1 MRVRILGSAAGGGLP
16 QWNCRCPNCSGVRA
30 GSPGISA
37 RTQSSLAITAD
48 GDRWFLFNVSPDIRQ
63 QIQATPELTPSGGGG
78 RATAI
83 AGCVL
88 TDAELDHVSGLLL
101 IREGCAF
108 PVISTRLVR
117 EWLTEHFPVQP
128 VLSHFAPRPWIDLPL
143 DEPIDLP
150 AGVEKAPSGLR
161 LRAFETGRDVPRFV
175 VGAAA
180 ADAAGSVIGLEISDV
195 ARGTRVVYAPGV
207 PEVNEAL
214 RAAADGADAILMD
227 GTFWSDEEPRAA
239 GITDV
244 TAREMG
250 HLPVAGAGGSLGWLG
265 GLPVRH
271 RVYVHVNN
279 TNPMLNA
286 AGPERRRVDAAGVR
300 VGADGDLFDL

>member
-30 GSPGISA
+30 GSSGITA

-48 GDRWFLFNVSPDIRQ
+48 GERWFLFNVSPDIRQ

-88 TDAELDHVSGLLL
+88 TDAELDHMSGLLL

-108 PVISTRLVR
+108 PVVSTPLVR
-117 EWLTEHFPVQP
+117 EWLTDHFPVAP
-128 VLSHFAPRPWIDLPL
+128 VLSHFAPRPWVDLPL
-143 DEPIDLP
+143 GEQIDMP
-150 AGVEKAPSGLR
+150 AADGAPSGLR
-161 LRAFETGRDVPRFV
+161 LRAFEAGRDVPRFV
-175 VGAAA
+175 VGMAAE
-180 ADAAGSVIGLEISDV
+180 DAVGSVIGLEITDV
-195 ARGTRVVYAPGV
+195 ARGAKLVYAPGL
-207 PEVNEAL
+207 PTVNDAL
-214 RAAADGADAILMD
+214 RTAAEGADAILMD
-227 GTFWSDEEPRAA
+227 GTFWTDEEPRAT
-239 GITDV
+239 GITDI

-250 HLPVAGAGGSLGWLG
+250 HLPVSGAGGSLEWIG

-271 RVYVHVNN
+271 RVYVHINN

-286 AGPERRRVDAAGVR
+286 AGPERGVVDAAGVR
-300 VGADGDLFDL
+300 VGADGDTFDL

>member
-30 GSPGISA
+30 GSSEISA

-48 GDRWFLFNVSPDIRQ
+48 GNRWFLFNVSPDIRQ
-63 QIQATPELTPSGGGG
+63 QIQSTPELTPPGSGG

-88 TDAELDHVSGLLL
+88 TDAELDHMSGLLL

-108 PVISTRLVR
+108 PVVR
-117 EWLTEHFPVQP
+117 EWLTEHFPVAP

-143 DEPIDLP
+143 EEPIELP
-150 AGVEKAPSGLR
+150 AGANGEASGLR
-161 LRAFETGRDVPRFV
+161 LRAFEVGRDVPRFV
-175 VGAAA
+175 VGTEA
-180 ADAAGSVIGLEISDV
+180 ADAVGSVIGLEVTDV
-195 ARGTRVVYAPGV
+195 ARGTRFVYAPGV
-207 PEVNEAL
+207 PAVNDAL
-214 RAAADGADAILMD
+214 RAAAEGADALMMD
-227 GTFWSDEEPRAA
+227 GTFWSDAEPRET
-239 GITDV
+239 GITDI

-250 HLPVAGAGGSLGWLG
+250 HLPVDGGEGSLAWIG
-265 GLPVRH
+265 GLPIRH
-271 RVYVHVNN
+271 RVYVHINN
-279 TNPMLNA
+279 TNPMLND

-300 VGADGDLFDL
+300 VGADGDVFDR